1 MKFKF
6 FMIAAAAMALTVA
19 CNNNKTAEVA
29 DSITDEAMT
38 AVEDMVNEDVPE
50 LMDTV
55 AAVAEKTVA
64 NTAKKAATAVKE
76 EVKQEAAKVVN
87 NNDGTSTVN
96 NTMGTR
102 GQKTET
108 KTEATVTNNQD
119 GSSTVKSAMGTRKR
133 N

>member
-1 MKFKF
+1 MKAKVF
-6 FMIAAAAMALTVA
+6 FLAAAAMALTVA

-76 EVKQEAAKVVN
+76 EVKQEVNQAVN
-87 NNDGTSTVN
+87 NADGTKTVEVKKASRNEATANVATNNEDGTKTVN
-96 NTMGTR
+96 
-102 GQKTET
+102 
-108 KTEATVTNNQD
+108 
-119 GSSTVKSAMGTRKR
+119 VKKAKR
-133 N
+133 

>member
-1 MKFKF
+1 MKAKVF
-6 FMIAAAAMALTVA
+6 FLAAAAMALTVA

-76 EVKQEAAKVVN
+76 EVKQEVNQAVN
-87 NNDGTSTVN
+87 NADGTKTVEVKKVGKTTAETNTATN
-96 NTMGTR
+96 NADGS
-102 GQKTET
+102 K
-108 KTEATVTNNQD
+108 TVT
-119 GSSTVKSAMGTRKR
+119 VKKIGR
-133 N
+133 

>member
-1 MKFKF
+1 MKAKVF
-6 FMIAAAAMALTVA
+6 FLAAAAMALTVA
-19 CNNNKTAEVA
+19 CNNNKTTEVA

-76 EVKQEAAKVVN
+76 EVKQEVN
-87 NNDGTSTVN
+87 QAINNADGTKTVEVKKASRNEATANVATNNEDGTKTVN
-96 NTMGTR
+96 
-102 GQKTET
+102 
-108 KTEATVTNNQD
+108 
-119 GSSTVKSAMGTRKR
+119 VKKAKR
-133 N
+133 

>member
-55 AAVAEKTVA
+55 AAVAEQTVV
-64 NTAKKAATAVKE
+64 NTAKKAANTAANTVKE
-76 EVKQEAAKVVN
+76 EVKKEASQVVK
-87 NNDGTSTVN
+87 NNDGSKTVVTS
-96 NTMGTR
+96 R
-102 GQKTET
+102 GDEKKASET
-108 KTEATVTNNQD
+108 TVTKNND
-119 GSSTVKSAMGTRKR
+119 GSKTINTGR
-133 N
+133 